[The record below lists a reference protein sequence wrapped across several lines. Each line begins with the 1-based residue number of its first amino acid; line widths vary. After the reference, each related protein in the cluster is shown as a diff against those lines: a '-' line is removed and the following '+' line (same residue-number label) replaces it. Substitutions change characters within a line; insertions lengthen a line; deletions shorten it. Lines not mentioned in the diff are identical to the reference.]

1 MKLVKG
7 RVNYRN
13 SSIHLK
19 PSTDGLKH
27 NIPPK
32 SKAQLF
38 HLRGEPSFQSQMK
51 YPFWWAVWY
60 EYGHIKDYHNTIKEN
75 PDQAK
80 YLKDALNMIFQHLK
94 ILPFNPG
101 RPADPKC
108 FWLVEGD
115 KIILLLN
122 SSYIQL
128 ADRRLRFEGGT
139 GEEQGGGS
147 TGLGQKKSW

>member
-1 MKLVKG
+1 
-7 RVNYRN
+7 
-13 SSIHLK
+13 
-19 PSTDGLKH
+19 
-27 NIPPK
+27 
-32 SKAQLF
+32 
-38 HLRGEPSFQSQMK
+38 MK

-80 YLKDALNMIFQHLK
+80 HLKDALNMIFQHLK

-115 KIILLLN
+115 KIMLLLN
-122 SSYIQL
+122 SSYIHL

-139 GEEQGGGS
+139 GEEQGGEA
-147 TGLGQKKSW
+147 QV